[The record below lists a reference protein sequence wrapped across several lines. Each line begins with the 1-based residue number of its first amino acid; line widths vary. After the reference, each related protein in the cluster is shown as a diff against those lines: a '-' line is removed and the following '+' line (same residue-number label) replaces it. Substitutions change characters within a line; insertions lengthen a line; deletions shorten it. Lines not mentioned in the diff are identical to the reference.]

1 MMKRNFVVM
10 LMGLSL
16 LLTGCAGQGGL
27 MPLTDTMVAEG
38 GSVVKTTVGYTADA
52 SVAKEHTV
60 HDTLRNRDNAVAS
73 AHEKSGL
80 TMSWQ
85 AVVKT
90 IQYPGMAEAVTVTE
104 YLPVIAFRE
113 QARFDQPL
121 PTAPSEHPV
130 WRTAREIFHD
140 IKDGTIIGLGIH
152 ATDNILSAAVG
163 KKDASYAGDVQFN
176 QSHNGS
182 DGVGPVT
189 TTTGESSPISSSGPA
204 APAASPAVDPA
215 PSAPIPDS
223 PPINTGDGGGYFD
236 PEGNWHP

>member
-1 MMKRNFVVM
+1 MGKIFVM
-10 LMGLSL
+10 AMGLAL
-16 LLTGCAGQGGL
+16 LLTGCGGKGGL

-38 GSVVKTTVGYTADA
+38 GEVIKTTAGYTADA
-52 SVAKEHTV
+52 SVAKEHAV
-60 HDTLRNRDNAVAS
+60 HDTLRNRDNAVRE

-85 AVVKT
+85 PVVKT

-121 PTAPSEHPV
+121 PLAPSEHPV
-130 WRTAREIFHD
+130 WKTAREIFHD
-140 IKDGTIIGLGIH
+140 IKDGTIIGLGIN

-189 TTTGESSPISSSGPA
+189 TTAGESSPIGSSGPA
-204 APAASPAVDPA
+204 TSPVVDPVPA
-215 PSAPIPDS
+215 APIPDQT
-223 PPINTGDGGGYFD
+223 PINTGDGGGFFD
-236 PEGNWHP
+236 GDGVWHP